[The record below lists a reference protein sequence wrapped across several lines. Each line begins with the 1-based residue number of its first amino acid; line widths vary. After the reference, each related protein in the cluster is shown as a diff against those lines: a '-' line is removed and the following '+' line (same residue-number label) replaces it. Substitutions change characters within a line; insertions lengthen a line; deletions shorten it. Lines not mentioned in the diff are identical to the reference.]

1 MRMPTETAQAPTA
14 DENLTLAAE
23 SCYRI
28 AHFWARVRWKYNINE
43 VIVTILT
50 QALKLATM
58 EFSADERAT
67 LLKAVFEQDC

>member
-1 MRMPTETAQAPTA
+1 MRFSTETAQAPTA

-50 QALKLATM
+50 QALKLAIVELTP
-58 EFSADERAT
+58 EERT
-67 LLKAVFEQDC
+67 SLLKAVFEQDC